1 MKKRILQIVY
11 FQNEQVVE
19 LAKDLLGKF
28 LFTNINNHLTGGMI
42 TETEAYAGIT
52 DKGSHAYNGRRT
64 ARTEVMYRA
73 GGISYVY
80 FTYGIHYLFNVV
92 TGKEDVPHAVLIR
105 AIYPLTGTDI
115 MLQRTGKKTVD
126 YQLTNGP
133 AKLTKSLGITKEQNK
148 IPLDGSILWLEER
161 GVIIDQ
167 EDVTA
172 TPRIGIDYA
181 GKDALLP
188 YRFVLNYK
196 SYLNDEFLQL

>member
-1 MKKRILQIVY
+1 MKKRILQKEY

-64 ARTEVMYRA
+64 VRTEVMYQT

-92 TGKEDVPHAVLIR
+92 TGKEGVPHAVLIR
-105 AIYPLTGTDI
+105 AVYPLFGTDI
-115 MLQRTGKKTVD
+115 MLQRTEKKTVD

-133 AKLTKSLGITKEQNK
+133 AKLTKSLGITKDQNN
-148 IPLDGSILWLEER
+148 IPLDGETLWLEER
-161 GVIIDQ
+161 GIEIDKN
-167 EDVTA
+167 DVTV
-172 TPRIGIDYA
+172 TPRIGINYA
-181 GKDALLP
+181 GEDALLP

-196 SYLNDEFLQL
+196 NYLNNKFSQ

>member
-1 MKKRILQIVY
+1 MKKRILQKEY

-64 ARTEVMYRA
+64 ARTEVMYQT

-92 TGKEDVPHAVLIR
+92 TGKKGVPHAVLIR
-105 AIYPLTGTDI
+105 AVHPLFGTDI
-115 MLQRTGKKTVD
+115 MLQRTEKKTVD

-133 AKLTKSLGITKEQNK
+133 AKLTKSLGITKDQNN
-148 IPLDGSILWLEER
+148 IPLDGETLWLEER
-161 GVIIDQ
+161 GIEIDKN
-167 EDVTA
+167 DVTV
-172 TPRIGIDYA
+172 TPRIGINYA
-181 GKDALLP
+181 GEDALLP

-196 SYLNDEFLQL
+196 NYLNNKFSQ

>member
-1 MKKRILQIVY
+1 MKKRILQKEY

-64 ARTEVMYRA
+64 ARTEVMYQT

-92 TGKEDVPHAVLIR
+92 TGKEGVPHAVLIR
-105 AIYPLTGTDI
+105 AVYPLFGTDI
-115 MLQRTGKKTVD
+115 MLQRTEKKTVD

-133 AKLTKSLGITKEQNK
+133 AKLTKSLGITKVQNN
-148 IPLDGSILWLEER
+148 IPLDGETLWLEER
-161 GVIIDQ
+161 GIEIDKN
-167 EDVTA
+167 DVTV
-172 TPRIGIDYA
+172 TPRIGINYA
-181 GKDALLP
+181 GEDALLP

-196 SYLNDEFLQL
+196 NYLNNKFSQ

>member
-1 MKKRILQIVY
+1 MKKRILQKEY

-64 ARTEVMYRA
+64 ARTEVMYQT

-92 TGKEDVPHAVLIR
+92 TGKEGVPHAVLIR
-105 AIYPLTGTDI
+105 AVYPLFGTDI
-115 MLQRTGKKTVD
+115 MLQRTEKKTVD

-133 AKLTKSLGITKEQNK
+133 AKLTKSLGITKDQNN
-148 IPLDGSILWLEER
+148 IPLDGETLWLEER
-161 GVIIDQ
+161 GIEIDKN
-167 EDVTA
+167 DVTV
-172 TPRIGIDYA
+172 TPRIGINYA
-181 GKDALLP
+181 GEDALLP

-196 SYLNDEFLQL
+196 NYLNNKFSQ

>member
-1 MKKRILQIVY
+1 
-11 FQNEQVVE
+11 
-19 LAKDLLGKF
+19 
-28 LFTNINNHLTGGMI
+28 
-42 TETEAYAGIT
+42 
-52 DKGSHAYNGRRT
+52 
-64 ARTEVMYRA
+64 MYRA

-133 AKLTKSLGITKEQNK
+133 AKLTKSLGITKDQNN
-148 IPLDGSILWLEER
+148 IPLDGETLWLEER
-161 GVIIDQ
+161 GIEIDKN
-167 EDVTA
+167 DVTV
-172 TPRIGIDYA
+172 TPRIGINYA
-181 GKDALLP
+181 GEDALLP

-196 SYLNDEFLQL
+196 NYLNNKFSQ